1 MAKNPGTKVVS
12 KKHLARI
19 EKERIQNRYIVISAL
34 AIILIV
40 IGLVGYGILDDT
52 VIKYRRPVATVNGDT
67 ITMGDFQTRVKYARW
82 QLIQRYLS
90 TSQLMQM
97 FGSDESTKSYFTST
111 LQQIQSQLNNT
122 TELGESILDQ
132 MIDEVLIRQEAERQ
146 NITVSEADIDKAMQ
160 EAFEYFPNGTPTPT
174 IEPTEAPT
182 STLSPTQIALAA
194 SPTPKS
200 TATSMPEPTSTV
212 TSIPPTATAIEPTVE
227 PTAGPTE
234 TPEPTA
240 TPYTLEGYNEA
251 VKGYVDQLSDIKFSE
266 KDLRKIFEAQL
277 YRDKVFE
284 FITADFS
291 REQEQVWARHILV
304 EDLATA
310 EAILEKIKKGQDW
323 YTLAAEHSTDT
334 SNKDEGGDLGWFG
347 RGVMVS
353 EFEDAAFKLK
363 IGEISEP
370 VKTTHGY
377 HIIQVL
383 GHETRQLDSS
393 AYEEAREKNFE
404 EWLTDLKGTST
415 VEKASDVEKSIP
427 LEPTLSPSEIVS

>member
-1 MAKNPGTKVVS
+1 MAKNSGTKVVS

-19 EKERIQNRYIVISAL
+19 EKEKIQNRYIVISAL
-34 AIILIV
+34 AVMLIV
-40 IGLVGYGILDDT
+40 IGLLGYGVLDET
-52 VIKYRRPVATVNGDT
+52 VIKYRRPVATINGDT
-67 ITMGDFQTRVKYARW
+67 ITTGDFQTRVKYARW
-82 QLIQRYLS
+82 QLIQRYIS

-97 FGSDESTKSYFTST
+97 FGSDENTTSYFTSS

-182 STLSPTQIALAA
+182 STLSPTQVALAA
-194 SPTPKS
+194 SPTPKN
-200 TATSMPEPTSTV
+200 TPTSLPEPTSTV
-212 TSIPPTATAIEPTVE
+212 TSIPPTATAVE
-227 PTAGPTE
+227 PASVPTTGPTE

-251 VKGYVDQLSDIKFSE
+251 VKGYVDQLTDIKFSE

-284 FITADFS
+284 AITADFS

-304 EDLATA
+304 EDLVTA
-310 EAILEKIKKGQDW
+310 ETILEKIKKGQDW
-323 YTLAAEHSTDT
+323 YALAAEHSTDT
-334 SNKDEGGDLGWFG
+334 SNKDKGGDLGWFG

-415 VEKASDVEKSIP
+415 VEKASDVEKNIP
-427 LEPTLSPSEIVS
+427 LEPTLSPSDIVS